1 MLRFLHPFSWD
12 RIVLIPGGSMKRGLN
27 CFVLCLLAV
36 VLLPVMGAAQQVS
49 LTILHTN
56 DTHGHLLPFSYP
68 SEAPAG
74 SDLAGLKSRKNIG
87 GIARRA
93 TLAKRLREEQQ
104 ARGGTVWL
112 VDAGDFAEGTS
123 FSTEYHGEA
132 DVDAMNAAGYTF
144 GTIGNHELNASLETL
159 KKLISMAKFPLLCAN
174 LTDNATGKPLVP
186 PSEIRQLG
194 LLKIGVFGLTTPS
207 ASGYPAAKDQLTIGN
222 EIETARRMVDTL
234 RREAD
239 VIILISHAGEKV
251 DEEIAHKVP
260 GIDVIVGGHSHTRL
274 PIGQFIKLSD
284 EKKLKSVNGTI
295 IVQAYQW
302 GGELG
307 RLDLLFDKDEKNAWH
322 VAHYRERLLEVKP
335 NIPEDAAVAAVVARY
350 WKPIAARYG
359 EIIGRAAA
367 DFSEVN
373 MSNYNLVADA
383 VREAYGAE
391 IGLENTGGVRAPL
404 IKGNITLENLTQL
417 DPFINTV
424 VTFKITGQ
432 QLKNVLLLS
441 KPAVSGLRYRI
452 EGKQLVE
459 TSVGGKPVVDTQ
471 VYTAVSNS
479 YMAGTALKGIEVV
492 DTKRVRADVVIEYIR
507 KKGTVHP
514 VTDGRRVILN

>member
-1 MLRFLHPFSWD
+1 
-12 RIVLIPGGSMKRGLN
+12 MKRSFN
-27 CFVLCLLAV
+27 RFVLFLICL
-36 VLLPVMGAAQQVS
+36 VLLSMPGAAQQVS

-56 DTHGHLLPFSYP
+56 DVHSHLLPFSYP

-74 SDLAGLKSRKNIG
+74 SDLAGLKSRRDIG

-93 TLAKRLREEQQ
+93 TLAKRVRGEQQ

-112 VDAGDFAEGTS
+112 VDAGDFTDGTS

-132 DVDAMNAAGYTF
+132 DIDAMNAAGYTF
-144 GTIGNHELNASLETL
+144 GTIGNHELNAPLATL

-174 LTDNATGKPLVP
+174 LTDNTTGKLLVP

-194 LLKIGVFGLTTPS
+194 RLKIGIFGLTTPS

-251 DEEIAHKVP
+251 DEEIAHEVP

-284 EKKLKSVNGTI
+284 EKKQKSVNGTI

-322 VAHYRERLLEVKP
+322 VARYRERLLEVKP

-350 WKPIAARYG
+350 WQPISARYG
-359 EIIGRAAA
+359 EIIGQAAA
-367 DFSEVN
+367 DFTELD

-383 VREAYGAE
+383 VRETCGAE
-391 IGLENTGGVRAPL
+391 IVLENMGGVRAPL

-417 DPFINTV
+417 DPFNNTI
-424 VTFKITGQ
+424 VTFNITGR
-432 QLKNVLLLS
+432 QLKDILLRS
-441 KPAVSGLRYRI
+441 RPAVSGLRYRI

-459 TSVGGKPVVDTQ
+459 ATVGGKPIVDTQ
-471 VYTAVSNS
+471 VYSGVSNS
-479 YMAGTALKGIEVV
+479 YMARTDLKGIEVV
-492 DTKRVRADVVIEYIR
+492 DTSKARLDAIIEYIR
-507 KKGTVHP
+507 KKGSVHP
-514 VTDGRRVILN
+514 VNDDRRVILR